1 MISRRQFAP
10 ASKRQLRMIPSIAS
24 VQERGISRWGIP
36 FTFRALRVTAPVGCA
51 LKRNLL
57 IYAPRDRTLRRRR
70 VAIFWCGRKIPKEGK
85 IVLLL
90 CDERVV

>member
-57 IYAPRDRTLRRRR
+57 IYAPRDRTPTSGCDILVWQKNTQRGKDSS
-70 VAIFWCGRKIPKEGK
+70 VA
-85 IVLLL
+85 L
-90 CDERVV
+90 